1 MKRWILS
8 LALLTLGFTASAQND
23 LIDRGE
29 LAPEIAAA
37 SGEKME
43 WLPSFNGVIVEG
55 LFRIRFERVPM
66 DQAPKIVF
74 NTKGVYDSRFTA
86 EVNKNKMLVI
96 SERIGTR
103 ERSETEVTV
112 YYNNLKEI
120 RISGAN
126 ATFGEPID
134 FPQARCWFS
143 NGAVVSAA
151 LDVKDLQMDVTGKSV
166 VVLTGKVRYWDLNV
180 STAQVDAAAVEV
192 MSVRVNSTSKA
203 DVTITAPERLE
214 ASVGTKGRITCIGE
228 PELLH
233 TSNSLIGGGDHLQ
246 IAHSPCRDSCRRSLP
261 IYTTDTGTIFRPF
274 LFCFLPDVRG
284 FSLSTPCPASPNV
297 LCGSPAGRLSTS

>member
-1 MKRWILS
+1 
-8 LALLTLGFTASAQND
+8 
-23 LIDRGE
+23 
-29 LAPEIAAA
+29 
-37 SGEKME
+37 ME

-126 ATFGEPID
+126 ATFESRSTFRRPGAG
-134 FPQARCWFS
+134 FPTGRS
-143 NGAVVSAA
+143 SA
-151 LDVKDLQMDVTGKSV
+151 Q
-166 VVLTGKVRYWDLNV
+166 
-180 STAQVDAAAVEV
+180 
-192 MSVRVNSTSKA
+192 
-203 DVTITAPERLE
+203 
-214 ASVGTKGRITCIGE
+214 
-228 PELLH
+228 
-233 TSNSLIGGGDHLQ
+233 
-246 IAHSPCRDSCRRSLP
+246 RSM
-261 IYTTDTGTIFRPF
+261 
-274 LFCFLPDVRG
+274 
-284 FSLSTPCPASPNV
+284 
-297 LCGSPAGRLSTS
+297 

>member
-1 MKRWILS
+1 
-8 LALLTLGFTASAQND
+8 
-23 LIDRGE
+23 
-29 LAPEIAAA
+29 
-37 SGEKME
+37 
-43 WLPSFNGVIVEG
+43 
-55 LFRIRFERVPM
+55 M

-96 SERIGTR
+96 SERIGAR

-112 YYNNLKEI
+112 YYNNLEKI

-214 ASVGTKGRITCIGE
+214 ASVGTKGLITCIGE

-233 TSNSLIGGGDHLQ
+233 TSNSLIGGE
-246 IAHSPCRDSCRRSLP
+246 I
-261 IYTTDTGTIFRPF
+261 TFK
-274 LFCFLPDVRG
+274 
-284 FSLSTPCPASPNV
+284 
-297 LCGSPAGRLSTS
+297 

>member
-96 SERIGTR
+96 SERIGAR

-112 YYNNLKEI
+112 YYNNLEEI

-192 MSVRVNSTSKA
+192 MSVRVSIQ
-203 DVTITAPERLE
+203 DIR
-214 ASVGTKGRITCIGE
+214 
-228 PELLH
+228 
-233 TSNSLIGGGDHLQ
+233 
-246 IAHSPCRDSCRRSLP
+246 
-261 IYTTDTGTIFRPF
+261 
-274 LFCFLPDVRG
+274 
-284 FSLSTPCPASPNV
+284 
-297 LCGSPAGRLSTS
+297 

>member
-180 STAQVDAAAVEV
+180 STAQVDAAAEEE
-192 MSVRVNSTSKA
+192 
-203 DVTITAPERLE
+203 I
-214 ASVGTKGRITCIGE
+214 
-228 PELLH
+228 
-233 TSNSLIGGGDHLQ
+233 
-246 IAHSPCRDSCRRSLP
+246 
-261 IYTTDTGTIFRPF
+261 
-274 LFCFLPDVRG
+274 
-284 FSLSTPCPASPNV
+284 
-297 LCGSPAGRLSTS
+297 

>member
-43 WLPSFNGVIVEG
+43 WLPSFNGVIVKG

-96 SERIGTR
+96 SERIGAR

-112 YYNNLKEI
+112 YYNNLEEI

-233 TSNSLIGGGDHLQ
+233 TSNSLIGGE
-246 IAHSPCRDSCRRSLP
+246 I
-261 IYTTDTGTIFRPF
+261 TFK
-274 LFCFLPDVRG
+274 
-284 FSLSTPCPASPNV
+284 
-297 LCGSPAGRLSTS
+297 

>member
-66 DQAPKIVF
+66 DQAPKIIF

-96 SERIGTR
+96 SERIGAR

-112 YYNNLKEI
+112 YYNNLEEI

-151 LDVKDLQMDVTGKSV
+151 LDVKDLQMDVTGKSG

-192 MSVRVNSTSKA
+192 KSVRVNSTSKA

-233 TSNSLIGGGDHLQ
+233 TSNSLIGGE
-246 IAHSPCRDSCRRSLP
+246 I
-261 IYTTDTGTIFRPF
+261 TFK
-274 LFCFLPDVRG
+274 
-284 FSLSTPCPASPNV
+284 
-297 LCGSPAGRLSTS
+297 

>member
-96 SERIGTR
+96 SERIGAR

-112 YYNNLKEI
+112 YYNNLEEI

-180 STAQVDAAAVEV
+180 STAQVDAAAVEGV
-192 MSVRVNSTSKA
+192 GRYEGPDHLHRRARVA
-203 DVTITAPERLE
+203 AHFELPDR
-214 ASVGTKGRITCIGE
+214 GR
-228 PELLH
+228 
-233 TSNSLIGGGDHLQ
+233 DHLQ
-246 IAHSPCRDSCRRSLP
+246 IAHLPCRDSCRRSLP

-274 LFCFLPDVRG
+274 LFCSLPDVRG

>member
-96 SERIGTR
+96 SERIGAR

-112 YYNNLKEI
+112 YYNNLEEI

-166 VVLTGKVRYWDLNV
+166 VVLTLLGSECFHGPGGRCRCRSDVRACQFHLQGRRDHHRSGAPRGVGRYEGPDHLHRRARV
-180 STAQVDAAAVEV
+180 AAHFKLPD
-192 MSVRVNSTSKA
+192 R
-203 DVTITAPERLE
+203 
-214 ASVGTKGRITCIGE
+214 GR
-228 PELLH
+228 
-233 TSNSLIGGGDHLQ
+233 DHLQ
-246 IAHSPCRDSCRRSLP
+246 IAHLPCRDSCRRSLP

-274 LFCFLPDVRG
+274 LFCSLPDVRG

>member
-1 MKRWILS
+1 
-8 LALLTLGFTASAQND
+8 
-23 LIDRGE
+23 
-29 LAPEIAAA
+29 
-37 SGEKME
+37 ME

-151 LDVKDLQMDVTGKSV
+151 LDVKIFRWMLRARASCPDGQGPL
-166 VVLTGKVRYWDLNV
+166 LDLNV

-214 ASVGTKGRITCIGE
+214 
-228 PELLH
+228 
-233 TSNSLIGGGDHLQ
+233 
-246 IAHSPCRDSCRRSLP
+246 RRS
-261 IYTTDTGTIFRPF
+261 
-274 LFCFLPDVRG
+274 VRR
-284 FSLSTPCPASPNV
+284 A
-297 LCGSPAGRLSTS
+297 GSPASESPSCCTLRTP

>member
-96 SERIGTR
+96 SERIAARKRALSGSAPSDLPLSGR
-103 ERSETEVTV
+103 E
-112 YYNNLKEI
+112 
-120 RISGAN
+120 G
-126 ATFGEPID
+126 
-134 FPQARCWFS
+134 
-143 NGAVVSAA
+143 AA
-151 LDVKDLQMDVTGKSV
+151 LCAGADHNKSGRPLYADHCRRRYGADPEAEPAESGK
-166 VVLTGKVRYWDLNV
+166 R
-180 STAQVDAAAVEV
+180 
-192 MSVRVNSTSKA
+192 
-203 DVTITAPERLE
+203 E
-214 ASVGTKGRITCIGE
+214 A
-228 PELLH
+228 
-233 TSNSLIGGGDHLQ
+233 GGGK
-246 IAHSPCRDSCRRSLP
+246 
-261 IYTTDTGTIFRPF
+261 
-274 LFCFLPDVRG
+274 
-284 FSLSTPCPASPNV
+284 
-297 LCGSPAGRLSTS
+297 

>member
-103 ERSETEVTV
+103 ERSET
-112 YYNNLKEI
+112 
-120 RISGAN
+120 
-126 ATFGEPID
+126 
-134 FPQARCWFS
+134 
-143 NGAVVSAA
+143 
-151 LDVKDLQMDVTGKSV
+151 
-166 VVLTGKVRYWDLNV
+166 
-180 STAQVDAAAVEV
+180 
-192 MSVRVNSTSKA
+192 
-203 DVTITAPERLE
+203 
-214 ASVGTKGRITCIGE
+214 
-228 PELLH
+228 
-233 TSNSLIGGGDHLQ
+233 
-246 IAHSPCRDSCRRSLP
+246 
-261 IYTTDTGTIFRPF
+261 
-274 LFCFLPDVRG
+274 
-284 FSLSTPCPASPNV
+284 
-297 LCGSPAGRLSTS
+297 

>member
-96 SERIGTR
+96 SERIGAR
-103 ERSETEVTV
+103 ERSG
-112 YYNNLKEI
+112 L
-120 RISGAN
+120 
-126 ATFGEPID
+126 
-134 FPQARCWFS
+134 
-143 NGAVVSAA
+143 
-151 LDVKDLQMDVTGKSV
+151 LQH
-166 VVLTGKVRYWDLNV
+166 
-180 STAQVDAAAVEV
+180 
-192 MSVRVNSTSKA
+192 
-203 DVTITAPERLE
+203 P
-214 ASVGTKGRITCIGE
+214 
-228 PELLH
+228 
-233 TSNSLIGGGDHLQ
+233 GGDPYFGGECH
-246 IAHSPCRDSCRRSLP
+246 
-261 IYTTDTGTIFRPF
+261 
-274 LFCFLPDVRG
+274 VRG
-284 FSLSTPCPASPNV
+284 TD
-297 LCGSPAGRLSTS
+297 RLSAGPVLVFQRGGRQRGA

>member
-96 SERIGTR
+96 SERIGAR

-112 YYNNLKEI
+112 F
-120 RISGAN
+120 RGRMPRSGN
-126 ATFGEPID
+126 RSTFRRPGAG
-134 FPQARCWFS
+134 FPTGRSSAR
-143 NGAVVSAA
+143 
-151 LDVKDLQMDVTGKSV
+151 
-166 VVLTGKVRYWDLNV
+166 
-180 STAQVDAAAVEV
+180 
-192 MSVRVNSTSKA
+192 
-203 DVTITAPERLE
+203 RLM
-214 ASVGTKGRITCIGE
+214 
-228 PELLH
+228 
-233 TSNSLIGGGDHLQ
+233 
-246 IAHSPCRDSCRRSLP
+246 
-261 IYTTDTGTIFRPF
+261 
-274 LFCFLPDVRG
+274 
-284 FSLSTPCPASPNV
+284 
-297 LCGSPAGRLSTS
+297 

>member
-1 MKRWILS
+1 
-8 LALLTLGFTASAQND
+8 
-23 LIDRGE
+23 
-29 LAPEIAAA
+29 
-37 SGEKME
+37 
-43 WLPSFNGVIVEG
+43 
-55 LFRIRFERVPM
+55 
-66 DQAPKIVF
+66 
-74 NTKGVYDSRFTA
+74 
-86 EVNKNKMLVI
+86 MLVI

-233 TSNSLIGGGDHLQ
+233 TSNSLI
-246 IAHSPCRDSCRRSLP
+246 
-261 IYTTDTGTIFRPF
+261 
-274 LFCFLPDVRG
+274 RG
-284 FSLSTPCPASPNV
+284 EITFK
-297 LCGSPAGRLSTS
+297 